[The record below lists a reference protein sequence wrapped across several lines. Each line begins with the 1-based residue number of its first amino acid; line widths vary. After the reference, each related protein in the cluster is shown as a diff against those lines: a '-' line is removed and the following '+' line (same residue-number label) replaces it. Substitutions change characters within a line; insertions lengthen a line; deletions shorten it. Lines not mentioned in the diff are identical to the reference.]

1 VGVFSLQSIEAL
13 ADVITGGGGY
23 DAAPPIGLY
32 RSGPKLVAFFR
43 NFGLKLEVV
52 SRVPSVR
59 QLLDDVNERPDGR
72 KLLGQIVERVTD
84 QHDFVDEP
92 QKLKAVVEYLNR
104 RLVLDG
110 FEVRQVGRSYR
121 LIGTTV
127 ETPAALALRER
138 IEALDLDSVQRDFER
153 AIKEGDPEDAVTA
166 ACSTVESVC
175 KCLLDLMGQPYPAKQ
190 DVGGLTRE
198 VSRHLNLSPDR
209 ADIAPDIKQ
218 ILGGLASV
226 TGGIGAL
233 RTHAGD
239 AHGRGKGTA
248 KVDARIA
255 RLAVHAASTVSL
267 FLVET
272 WQRTAEKA
280 RAEAGK

>member
-1 VGVFSLQSIEAL
+1 VGVFSLESIEAL
-13 ADVITGGGGY
+13 TDVITGGGGY
-23 DAAPPIGLY
+23 SATPPIGLY

-59 QLLDDVNERPDGR
+59 ELLDDVNERPDGH

-84 QHDFVDEP
+84 PHDFVNEP
-92 QKLKAVVEYLNR
+92 DKLKAVLEHLNR
-104 RLVLDG
+104 HLALDG

-138 IEALDLDSVQRDFER
+138 IEALDLDSVQRDFDR
-153 AIKEGDPEDAVTA
+153 AMEEGDPEDAVTA

-175 KCLLDLMGQPYPAKQ
+175 KSLLDLMGLPYPAKQ
-190 DVGGLTRE
+190 DIGGLTKE
-198 VSRHLNLSPDR
+198 VSRHLKLSPER
-209 ADIAPDIKQ
+209 TDITHDIKQ
-218 ILGGLASV
+218 ILGGLAAV

-267 FLVET
+267 FFIET
-272 WQRTAEKA
+272 WQRSMEPI
-280 RAEAGK
+280 RAAK